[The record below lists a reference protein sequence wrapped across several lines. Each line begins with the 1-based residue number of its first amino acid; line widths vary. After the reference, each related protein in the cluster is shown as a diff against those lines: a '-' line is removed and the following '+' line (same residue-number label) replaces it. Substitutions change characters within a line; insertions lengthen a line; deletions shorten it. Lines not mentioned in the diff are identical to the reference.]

1 MATALLSLDLRR
13 DLAHVAETVDDEN
26 YKENHTQADDAP
38 NPGISP
44 EPGLVGDG
52 IAAGQGEVLIAL
64 DVTAILLRYLAVG
77 VVLAVLSTAA
87 LVDAVAGEKAR
98 AAVHQCGGGVQVS
111 GILLALFNALRPPA
125 LQRAL

>member
-44 EPGLVGDG
+44 EPGFVGDG
-52 IAAGQGEVLIAL
+52 IAAGQGEV
-64 DVTAILLRYLAVG
+64 
-77 VVLAVLSTAA
+77 
-87 LVDAVAGEKAR
+87 
-98 AAVHQCGGGVQVS
+98 
-111 GILLALFNALRPPA
+111 
-125 LQRAL
+125 